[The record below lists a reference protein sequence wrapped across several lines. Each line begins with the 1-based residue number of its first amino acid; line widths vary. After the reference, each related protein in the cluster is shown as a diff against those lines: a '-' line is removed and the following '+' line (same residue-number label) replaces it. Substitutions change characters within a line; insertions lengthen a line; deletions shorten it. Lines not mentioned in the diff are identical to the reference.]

1 MAGERGEGLLRLPR
15 RADQPS
21 RPLGIPSPC
30 RRTLAARPAPAQP
43 EGQDVMDRHGSAGR
57 SLAPS
62 FVCSV
67 AQAPDIPS
75 LAVSALSRQ
84 IPKVRAV
91 CGNSARAVLCGGRPV
106 MGVPTAI
113 KSLVRRAAPS
123 LARPPTRHRRD
134 TGAADAGNVGSNGAC
149 ISPRLR
155 PSGWPRS
162 CGGPLRGVRRI
173 WPGDGGDWDGSRF
186 PPRPG
191 ASVNRPSHERR
202 CRR

>member
-1 MAGERGEGLLRLPR
+1 MSKIFR
-15 RADQPS
+15 RSSCQKASDGTNGAYRWHHRTGFGNGPELSICRPS
-21 RPLGIPSPC
+21 AILQMPE
-30 RRTLAARPAPAQP
+30 TLTQ
-43 EGQDVMDRHGSAGR
+43 GV
-57 SLAPS
+57 
-62 FVCSV
+62 SV

-123 LARPPTRHRRD
+123 LARPPARHRRD